1 MSLPVFKHTISK
13 FKTVIE
19 EEFNES
25 PFILKYDPTVVYF
38 LIREVNKDLVSKEIT
53 TFSQIFNYLGIQRIK
68 NIILERDL
76 FMEEEDL
83 QIWIYGVLSAEISSL
98 IAEKKTHLHRDE
110 AFFAGLIP
118 CLSLLF
124 MLNEI
129 PKYRR
134 IINLLIKLPLEDR
147 VFIEDTIF
155 GTNNLESA
163 KRNILT
169 PPVYRNTIN
178 FLNKMFNRG
187 QKILRDFKPPKGSEL
202 QIPYDLALL
211 SDLSAYGA
219 QSLMFPSVVDNK
231 ELFLELSK
239 RYFSIKETDAFDIL
253 QTAMD
258 RFISICKTFEVDEEI
273 KFSTE
278 EFYQFRK
285 FQFRSKNN
293 IFSKM
298 LEGLFIENA
307 KDRNIYIYGDTA
319 VGKRLL
325 AAALHQ
331 DENNPRKD
339 KPFVMI
345 FADIDSES
353 LEEEFFG
360 IKEGFR
366 GKNGKRGILKIAEN
380 GTLVVKEFDSMP
392 LEFQT
397 KLEKAIRDKKF
408 YMVGEIKPT
417 EFSDVKFI
425 LMGREDIRIKAAKG
439 EFNTSLIKLL
449 NPIFF
454 RISPL
459 RERREDIFYIAGE
472 IVKKYRLKIENELNE
487 PKVIEKFKTESFP
500 NNLRDLKRLLFIM
513 HIDKIL
519 KS

>member
-13 FKTVIE
+13 FKTVIDE
-19 EEFNES
+19 ELNKS
-25 PFILKYDPTVVYF
+25 PFLLKYDPAIAYL
-38 LIREVNKDLVSKEIT
+38 LIREVNRNLVSKEIT
-53 TFSQIFNYLGIQRIK
+53 NFSQIINYLGIQRIK

-76 FMEEEDL
+76 FLEEEDL
-83 QIWIYGVLSAEISSL
+83 QIWIYGILSAEISSL
-98 IAEKKTHLHRDE
+98 IFEKNTHVHRDE

-124 MLNEI
+124 MMNEF

-134 IINLLIKLPLEDR
+134 IINFLIKLPLEDR
-147 VFIEDTIF
+147 VFIENTIF

-163 KRNILT
+163 QRNILN
-169 PPVYRNTIN
+169 PPIYRNTII
-178 FLNKMFNRG
+178 FLNKIFNKG
-187 QKILRDFKPPKGSEL
+187 QKILKDVKPPKGSEL
-202 QIPYDLALL
+202 QVPYDLALL

-219 QSLMFPSVVDNK
+219 QALMFPSVIENQ
-231 ELFLELSK
+231 ELFLELAK
-239 RYFSIKETDAFDIL
+239 RYFSIKETDSLDIL

-258 RFISICKTFEVDEEI
+258 RFINICKIFEVIEEI

-278 EFYQFRK
+278 EFYKFKK
-285 FQFRSKNN
+285 FQFISKNN

-298 LEGLFIENA
+298 LEELFRENA
-307 KDRNIYIYGDTA
+307 KDRNIYIYGETA

-325 AAALHQ
+325 AAALHH

-345 FADIDSES
+345 FADMESES

-366 GKNGKRGILKIAEN
+366 GKKGKKGILKIAEN
-380 GTLVVKEFDSMP
+380 GTLVIKEFDNMP
-392 LEFQT
+392 SDFQR
-397 KLEKAIRDKKF
+397 KLERAIREKNF

-417 EFSDVKFI
+417 EFKDVKFI
-425 LMGREDIRIKAAKG
+425 LIGKEDIRIKMTK
-439 EFNTSLIKLL
+439 ESFNTSLIKLL

-459 RERREDIFYIAGE
+459 RERREDIFYIADE
-472 IVKKYRLKIENELNE
+472 IVKKYRLQIENELKE
-487 PKVIEKFKTESFP
+487 PKVIEKFKTDPFP
-500 NNLRDLKRLLFIM
+500 NNLRDLKRLLFII

>member
-1 MSLPVFKHTISK
+1 MSLPVFKHTITK
-13 FKTVIE
+13 FKTVIDE
-19 EEFNES
+19 ELDKS
-25 PFILKYDPTVVYF
+25 PFLLKYDPAIAYL
-38 LIREVNKDLVSKEIT
+38 LIREVNRNLVYKEIT
-53 TFSQIFNYLGIQRIK
+53 NFSQIVNYLGIQRIK

-76 FMEEEDL
+76 FLEEEDL

-124 MLNEI
+124 MMNEF

-134 IINLLIKLPLEDR
+134 IINFLIKLPLEDR
-147 VFIEDTIF
+147 VFIENTIF

-163 KRNILT
+163 QRNILS
-169 PPVYRNTIN
+169 PPIYRNTIN
-178 FLNKMFNRG
+178 FLSKIFNKG
-187 QKILRDFKPPKGSEL
+187 QKILKDFKPPKGSEL

-219 QSLMFPSVVDNK
+219 QCLMFPSVVDNK

-278 EFYQFRK
+278 EFYRFKK
-285 FQFRSKNN
+285 FQFISKNN

-298 LEGLFIENA
+298 LEELFRENA
-307 KDRNIYIYGDTA
+307 KDRNIYIYGETA

-325 AAALHQ
+325 AAALHHN
-331 DENNPRKD
+331 ENNPRKD
-339 KPFVMI
+339 RPFVMI
-345 FADIDSES
+345 FADMESES

-366 GKNGKRGILKIAEN
+366 GKKGKKGILKLAEN
-380 GTLVVKEFDSMP
+380 GTLVIKEFDNMP
-392 LEFQT
+392 SDFQT
-397 KLEKAIRDKKF
+397 KLEKAIRDKNF

-417 EFSDVKFI
+417 EFKDVKFI
-425 LMGREDIRIKAAKG
+425 LIGKEDIRIKMAKE
-439 EFNTSLIKLL
+439 EFNNSLIKLL

-459 RERREDIFYIAGE
+459 RERREDIFYIADE
-472 IVKKYRLKIENELNE
+472 IVKKYRLQIDNELKE
-487 PKVIEKFKTESFP
+487 PKVIEKFKSDPFP